1 MNLIK
6 VIFILLT
13 FSSNAYANCHD
24 NNDINDCIVKADKG
38 NADAQYNLGNIY
50 LRTKESEKAFDWY
63 LKSANQG
70 HKLSQEKLS
79 LMYALGIGVK
89 QSDANAILWN
99 KKSYLE
105 DNERYISRTLPGAVE
120 GNIGFLLSIKGSKK
134 DAIRWYKKSAELG
147 NTSSQTSLAF
157 AYRDGDRGVPEDY
170 VLSYMW
176 ANIVA
181 AKSKMIAFTDAKEFK
196 NNLKKFM
203 TPYQVS
209 KAQELSRNYKKK
221 KEKSYNSKNKS
232 KDKERYSSSG
242 TGFRVSKK
250 GMLITNNH
258 VVEGCNDVKVN
269 GEKVTIKSTDSTNDL
284 ALLQGKP
291 SSLISYFRAG
301 RSVRLGDNIIVTG
314 YPLRKV
320 LGDGLNVTTG
330 TVASLS
336 GLSNNIGRIQ
346 ITAPVNSGNSG
357 GPVFDDYGRVVGVVV
372 SKINNV
378 KAREILGE
386 EVQGANFAIKG
397 SVVKNFL
404 DINDVD
410 YEVSTS
416 NKNKSTAD
424 ITENSK
430 GFTVFIECWK

>member
-1 MNLIK
+1 
-6 VIFILLT
+6 
-13 FSSNAYANCHD
+13 
-24 NNDINDCIVKADKG
+24 
-38 NADAQYNLGNIY
+38 
-50 LRTKESEKAFDWY
+50 
-63 LKSANQG
+63 
-70 HKLSQEKLS
+70 
-79 LMYALGIGVK
+79 
-89 QSDANAILWN
+89 
-99 KKSYLE
+99 
-105 DNERYISRTLPGAVE
+105 
-120 GNIGFLLSIKGSKK
+120 
-134 DAIRWYKKSAELG
+134 
-147 NTSSQTSLAF
+147 
-157 AYRDGDRGVPEDY
+157 
-170 VLSYMW
+170 MW